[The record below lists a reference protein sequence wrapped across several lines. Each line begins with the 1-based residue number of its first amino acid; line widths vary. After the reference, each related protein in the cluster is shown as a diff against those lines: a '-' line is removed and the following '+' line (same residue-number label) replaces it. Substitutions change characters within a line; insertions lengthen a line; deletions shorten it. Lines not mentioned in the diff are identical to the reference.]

1 MPSIKLELSIQESA
15 RILHCAVASSVR
27 YEEIL
32 LREDKKFPYPKE
44 FIESMMNG
52 LNETYEL
59 ANKVAEELK
68 KQEFNNVNASA
79 IDAFVADVSK
89 TIERVSR
96 K

>member
-1 MPSIKLELSIQESA
+1 MLTLTLSIQECA
-15 RILHCAVASSVR
+15 RILNCAVASATR
-27 YEEIL
+27 YEEIFD
-32 LREDKKFPYPKE
+32 REDQKFPYPKG

-68 KQEFNNVNASA
+68 KQESNNVNASA